1 MALIQAE
8 LAEVPSIHSYTSV
21 EEIDRWRTA
30 RERSAVDRIVEILLR
45 LDCHVV
51 CRMTW
56 ICSTGL
62 VTHVTVSKVLLSRS
76 IDDVVAFEL
85 EQRNIVV
92 LPNVPI
98 DQLHRACLVTN
109 ATLQYS
115 LESISHGTLDYSL
128 ATRSKVRHSLV
139 RSTEHV
145 GIASRAFASMLGSEQ
160 CFILEAPDH
169 CSPLHHVRT
178 TTGTVYLSLSLSLLI
193 GSARVDNRLLWCC
206 NAQVPESQRA
216 NSSTTASRLSI
227 WQQSCLYETPPQQ
240 SKTATTRLDGW
251 FSLLAVV
258 RAR

>member
-128 ATRSKVRHSLV
+128 ATQSKASHSLTRALNRTCGHRITSLRQYARFRAV
-139 RSTEHV
+139 LHTRS
-145 GIASRAFASMLGSEQ
+145 SR
-160 CFILEAPDH
+160 
-169 CSPLHHVRT
+169 PL
-178 TTGTVYLSLSLSLLI
+178 L
-193 GSARVDNRLLWCC
+193 A
-206 NAQVPESQRA
+206 
-216 NSSTTASRLSI
+216 TASRTYYNWHCISLSY
-227 WQQSCLYETPPQQ
+227 WERTS
-240 SKTATTRLDGW
+240 
-251 FSLLAVV
+251 
-258 RAR
+258 